1 MKREYRLK
9 DIATHSKGKQIN
21 GNELVEDGKYIYLN
35 GGINPSG
42 RWNEFNVAGDTVTIS
57 EGGNSSGYVNYIE
70 EPFWCGAHCY
80 YLYNVKG
87 NSKYLYYALK
97 SNQKL
102 IMNLRTGAAMPN
114 LKKSALGEFSFVY
127 DSDATKQNEVV
138 QVLERVELIIKHRNK
153 QLIDLDNLIKS
164 RFVVMFGD
172 PENPSSNFPEYKI
185 GEVCFVTKL
194 AGYEYTKYI
203 KYQEAGEVVMVK
215 AQNVKNGILNK
226 KDISYISLDVSDK
239 LPRSQ
244 LKPNDIVMT
253 YVGANIGDLAIIDDS
268 LKYHLAPNVALIRPD
283 SMLNPLFLMYLLM
296 FKREYILGNSADTA
310 KGAISMEKIRNLKI
324 FVPRIEEQFQ
334 FAKIVKQI
342 NILKSSVQKS
352 LDETQMLY
360 DSLMQEYFR

>member
-138 QVLERVELIIKHRNK
+138 QVLERVELIIKHRIK

-164 RFVVMFGD
+164 RFVEMFGD
-172 PENPSSNFPEYKI
+172 PIKNDKKWETRKLNDVCPVNRYKGQVESTNGQVWLLNLDMIESNTGKIHNYVLEDESKISSSIIKFDTNCVLYSKLRPYLNKVVIPTRSGYATSEMIAMQTNIVDKYFLSNLLRMKSFVDFANGTSYGAKMPRASVDMIKNFDLIFPPKELQNNFAQFAQQVDK
-185 GEVCFVTKL
+185 TKL
-194 AGYEYTKYI
+194 AI
-203 KYQEAGEVVMVK
+203 
-215 AQNVKNGILNK
+215 
-226 KDISYISLDVSDK
+226 
-239 LPRSQ
+239 
-244 LKPNDIVMT
+244 
-253 YVGANIGDLAIIDDS
+253 
-268 LKYHLAPNVALIRPD
+268 
-283 SMLNPLFLMYLLM
+283 
-296 FKREYILGNSADTA
+296 
-310 KGAISMEKIRNLKI
+310 
-324 FVPRIEEQFQ
+324 
-334 FAKIVKQI
+334 
-342 NILKSSVQKS
+342 QKS
-352 LDETQMLY
+352 IDETQKLF
-360 DSLMQEYFR
+360 DSLMQEYFG